1 MNIVTG
7 EFYGGPERTDRE
19 GQKKTSRQ
27 QAKSET
33 VDLSMH
39 SVTQILMVLNS
50 NQRLSKVLLKF
61 LMQKLIPDPIISI
74 YL

>member
-1 MNIVTG
+1 MNIVTE

-33 VDLSMH
+33 VDLSVH

-50 NQRLSKVLLKF
+50 N
-61 LMQKLIPDPIISI
+61 
-74 YL
+74 